1 MPQLYGLVHKASA
14 MYSPSS
20 RSLCCTAPV
29 HHIIVVIVMQM
40 EMKMELELEMELQLE
55 FGVWSRLFQ
64 LIRLDSNV
72 RVIVYRTST
81 LDVLLFESFY
91 YIFCCPFIIE
101 FWVCSAHYACCST
114 ASHCSGGCV
123 AASSFVSFK
132 TCPVRFVQ
140 PQNVKGARGTY

>member
-91 YIFCCPFIIE
+91 YIFCCPFIILGL
-101 FWVCSAHYACCST
+101 FGSLCLLLDCIALQRWLRCCFL
-114 ASHCSGGCV
+114 
-123 AASSFVSFK
+123 FVSFK